1 MRIYLRL
8 APPLSRRNH
17 PVHAALS
24 KSRAQVDVARVV
36 PCLHGG
42 LSEVFVEFLRARME
56 KRRYSLIV
64 NDPQP
69 LGSVTALWRLIAPGA
84 TVGIF
89 ILAALAAL
97 SAGRSLL
104 MPVAA
109 ALIISL
115 TLAPLVRWA
124 SQHGVPSWLSGPL
137 LVLILIAATAA
148 AITVMAAPV
157 GEWIARAPEI
167 AETVRSKLYVLD
179 QPLAALHTLRESML
193 SKGATAVK
201 VDPGTSNLL
210 VPLMTY
216 LTPALG
222 ELIIFVG
229 VLTFALIGQ
238 VEFHRR
244 LVTLFT
250 SRDAKLRALR
260 IANDIEHNLSSY
272 LIVVTGINASLGV
285 VVACGAWAFGFPN
298 PIVLGVLA
306 AVLNYV
312 PYIGPAAMAIILF
325 AVGLVSF
332 PTLGYAL
339 VPPLCF
345 VGLATLEGQFITP
358 AIMGRRLTLSPLTVF
373 LSLAFWTWLWG
384 PFGAFLA
391 VPLSIVALVTIN
403 HLVPQ
408 NGALPD

>member
-1 MRIYLRL
+1 
-8 APPLSRRNH
+8 LSQR
-17 PVHAALS
+17 
-24 KSRAQVDVARVV
+24 RAQVDVAHV
-36 PCLHGG
+36 PPGSRG
-42 LSEVFVEFLRARME
+42 VFSEVFVEFLRARME
-56 KRRYSLIV
+56 KRRYSLVV

-69 LGSVTALWRLIAPGA
+69 LGSVTALWRMAASGA
-84 TVGIF
+84 TIGVFVLGV
-89 ILAALAAL
+89 LAALYV
-97 SAGRSLL
+97 GRSLL
-104 MPVAA
+104 MPIAA

-124 SQHGVPSWLSGPL
+124 SQHGIPSWLSGPV
-137 LVLILIAATAA
+137 LVLILIAATAVA
-148 AITVMAAPV
+148 VTALAGPV
-157 GEWIARAPEI
+157 GEWIARAPDI
-167 AETVRSKLYVLD
+167 AETVRAKLYVLD
-179 QPLAALHTLRESML
+179 QPLAALHALRESML
-193 SKGATAVK
+193 PKDAAAVK
-201 VDPGTSNLL
+201 VDSASANLL

-244 LVTLFT
+244 LVTLFAT
-250 SRDAKLRALR
+250 RDAKLRALR
-260 IANDIEHNLSSY
+260 IVNDIEQNLASY
-272 LIVVTGINASLGV
+272 LTVVTAINLALGA
-285 VVACGAWAFGFPN
+285 VVAAGAWAFGFPN
-298 PIVLGVLA
+298 PVLFGALA

-358 AIMGRRLTLSPLTVF
+358 AIIGRRLTLSPLMVF

-384 PFGAFLA
+384 PLGAFLA
-391 VPLSIVALVTIN
+391 VPLSLVALVTIT
-403 HLVPQ
+403 HLVPA
-408 NGALPD
+408 NGRLPD